1 MASSISSTDLP
12 HPRYARAMAE
22 KAPELDPRAR
32 RRRRIRNGLIASA
45 AVLVAYTLIGFF
57 VVPWVITGWIVP
69 RIGRAVNGSLTIA
82 RASTNP
88 FTFEC
93 VLEGLELKD
102 DRGVRTA
109 SLDRFEG
116 NLETWPTIFSRGYTF
131 ERAVVVN
138 PYIRAEVL
146 ESRRFN
152 FETILKLG
160 PVDPKAKPARP
171 LQRIPRIR
179 IERLVV
185 TNGEIYLRDSSL
197 RKPFEASWA
206 GLNMDVTPLDLD
218 PAFKSPTKLAAETA
232 NGERLEISAQMV
244 AEPPEFDGEVKLS
257 GLRIAAFMPYL
268 QEYAQG
274 EVSGGTL
281 SADLAFQ
288 FGPAQSPPLVRA
300 QLREATIKDLE
311 IKDKQGSDG
320 GQLVRVPLVKVTD
333 AKANATARTLVV
345 AQVDLAD
352 ATTVIERLADGSFA
366 LQRAVLP
373 AQEPGAPPPELRLPY
388 PVEAVRD
395 GIREFVDSN
404 PRVDPATINLP
415 LQRLFAAV
423 RNIIEDMGQ
432 AWGISIEQ
440 IRVVNGTTTW
450 IDHATPSGEVARI
463 GAVLR
468 QATLGPIRTVED
480 FQTPINAEL
489 AIGDSGVAKIE
500 TTIRPLVRSL
510 SARVRITGLDVAPL
524 APYTVE
530 SGVEGVGT
538 LGAAKGVLS
547 ADGAAT
553 AALNEA
559 NDFALTWDGVTELAG
574 LSLRAGSGGVPLAWT
589 SLTIT
594 GTPTATIAASGD
606 VTGAWKGE
614 LAARAVAL
622 DLPEIAKG
630 TVEEAVIKGEAAV
643 QLTGAS
649 AAGGAATGATFGGDV
664 TVRTLEGVAPT
675 YGVDRAGLSELVL
688 SGRVELASLADGRQ
702 SVVWDG
708 RTGVQGLAAQGP
720 LARQALGESA
730 GPMDAKVASLSH
742 TGTMRVQTGAAE
754 DAAAPLAFELSG
766 DAAVDGVAVA
776 MERVAPPTVEAASLA
791 LGQTSA
797 TGMDLRMGGD
807 RAIPQVAASG
817 VSIQGPRLEVATRL
831 LPPTDEQA
839 PHAPSRDVGAGI
851 VLPVELRL
859 GSVAISGGSA
869 RVTDASG
876 LPGATEI
883 VVDQIGASLSAI
895 NSADP
900 AAPPVAVRAA
910 ANVDGTGTFELEGS
924 VSLFSS
930 AIGADVTTTIRSLP
944 LKPFDPYA
952 GRFVGYTIDRGRM
965 NVTLPVKVVERTLDG
980 TLDFSFDGL
989 FLGDSVESPDAPDLP
1004 IKLGLALLR
1013 DSNDRVASKVPFS
1026 GDLTDPQF
1034 SLGGVIWQA
1043 FLSLIGKAATAPFQL
1058 LASVFSEGA
1067 DLSHVAFEPGTDL
1080 LAEGSLSRLD
1090 ALGRALAERPALHLR
1105 IVTLDTPELDRAALQ
1120 GIMLRE
1126 ELLAFHKANDPAGG
1140 TITSLTPEQLAMEVR
1155 RAYLLMLQASGQ
1167 PRPTE
1172 QELPPL
1178 EGMEAALMKAIVVP
1192 PERFES
1198 LRVARTQRVVGV
1210 LTTESKIDAA
1220 RIKTDAPPAGSDAA
1234 ADADSPR
1241 SVFELDSE

>member
-1 MASSISSTDLP
+1 
-12 HPRYARAMAE
+12 MAE

-185 TNGEIYLRDSSL
+185 TNGEIFLRDSSL
-197 RKPFEASWA
+197 RKPFEASWG

-218 PAFKSPTKLAAETA
+218 PAFKSPTKLVAETA

-244 AEPPEFDGEVKLS
+244 ADPPELDGEIKLS
-257 GLRIAAFMPYL
+257 GLQIAAFMPYL

-333 AKANATARTLVV
+333 AKADATARTLTV
-345 AQVDLAD
+345 ALTELAD

-373 AQEPGAPPPELRLPY
+373 AQEPGEPPPELRLPY

-415 LQRLFAAV
+415 LQRLFAAI

-432 AWGISIEQ
+432 AWDISLEQ

-468 QATLGPIRTVED
+468 HATLGPIRTVEE

-489 AIGDSGVAKIE
+489 AIGESGVAKIE

-510 SARVRITGLDVAPL
+510 SARVKLTDLDLAPL
-524 APYTVE
+524 GPYTIQ
-530 SGVEGVGT
+530 SGIEGVGA
-538 LGAAKGVLS
+538 LGAGAGQLS

-553 AALNEA
+553 AALSET
-559 NDFALTWDGVTELAG
+559 NDFALTWDGVAGLAG
-574 LSLRAGSGGVPLAWT
+574 LSLRSESGTTPLKWSNFT
-589 SLTIT
+589 LN
-594 GTPTATIAASGD
+594 GTPSATIAASGD
-606 VTGAWKGE
+606 VTGAWKGD
-614 LAARAVAL
+614 LAVRGVVL
-622 DLPEIAKG
+622 DLPELATG
-630 TVEEAVIKGEAAV
+630 TIEEATIKGDASV
-643 QLTGAS
+643 QLTGSAS
-649 AAGGAATGATFGGDV
+649 SDGTRTSGAFSGDLM
-664 TVRTLEGVAPT
+664 VRTLDGAAASF
-675 YGVDRAGLSELVL
+675 GVDRANLGEVLL
-688 SGRVELASLADGRQ
+688 SGRVEAASVVGGERSLA
-702 SVVWDG
+702 WDG
-708 RTGVQGLAAQGP
+708 TTRVQNLAAQGP
-720 LARQALGESA
+720 LARQALGETA
-730 GPMDAKVASLSH
+730 GPVDAKIASLTH
-742 TGTMRVQTGAAE
+742 TGTMRVVGTAASP
-754 DAAAPLAFELSG
+754 DAASAPAAIELAG
-766 DAAVDGVAVA
+766 DAAIDGVTAA
-776 MERVAPPTVEAASLA
+776 MERVAPPTVEAASLT
-791 LGQTSA
+791 LGPTSV
-797 TGMDLRMGGD
+797 TGMDIRLATSQIG
-807 RAIPQVAASG
+807 AAKL
-817 VSIQGPRLEVATRL
+817 SIQNPRLEISSRL
-831 LPPTDEQA
+831 VPPTAEDSPRDA
-839 PHAPSRDVGAGI
+839 SRDVGAGL
-851 VLPVELRL
+851 VLPFDLRL
-859 GSVAISGGSA
+859 GGVAIAGGSA
-869 RVTDASG
+869 RISDASG

-883 VVDQIGASLSAI
+883 MVDEIEATLSAI

-900 AAPPVAVRAA
+900 AASPVAVHAA
-910 ANVDGTGTFELEGS
+910 ANVDGTGTFVMDGTL
-924 VSLFSS
+924 SLFTP
-930 AIGADVTTTIRSLP
+930 AIGADLTTTIRTLP

-965 NVTLPVKVVERTLDG
+965 NITLPIKVTERKLDG
-980 TLDFSFDGL
+980 TLDFAFDGL

-1004 IKLGLALLR
+1004 LKLGLALLR
-1013 DSNDRVASKVPFS
+1013 DSNDRVASKIPFS
-1026 GDLTDPQF
+1026 GDLSDPQF

-1043 FLSLIGKAATAPFQL
+1043 FLSLIGKAVTAPFQL
-1058 LASVFSEGA
+1058 LASVFSEGE
-1067 DLSHVAFEPGTDL
+1067 DLSHVAFEPGTDS

-1090 ALGRALAERPALHLR
+1090 ALGRALTERPALR
-1105 IVTLDTPELDRAALQ
+1105 MSIITLETPELDRAALQ

-1140 TITSLTPEQLAMEVR
+1140 TITSLTLEQLAMEVR
-1155 RAYLLMLQASGQ
+1155 RAYLLMLQVSGQ

-1178 EGMEAALMKAIVVP
+1178 EAMEAALMKAIVVP

-1198 LRVARTQRVVGV
+1198 LRVARTQRVAAV

-1220 RIKTDAPPAGSDAA
+1220 RLKTDAAAAGSDAV